1 MLGGTTTFFS
11 EFEGVTMQVD
21 GVIVPALVIH
31 GEAIALSALGG
42 EQGIGGGPRL
52 AIDRPAVIARTG
64 WSLRA
69 PGRAPGA
76 PC

>member
-1 MLGGTTTFFS
+1 VLGGTTTFFS

-42 EQGIGGGPRL
+42 EQR
-52 AIDRPAVIARTG
+52 DWR
-64 WSLRA
+64 RA
-69 PGRAPGA
+69 KT
-76 PC
+76 CH